1 MSDIIQKLKHSTIQ
15 HGLVNQRIYLMK
27 LEPLDL
33 PGIIPE
39 LDALALQ
46 SRYQKILAK
55 IPGKH
60 KALFSKAGY
69 GQEGLI
75 RNFFRD
81 RDDALFMTKY
91 FSSQRKTMVDDDNI
105 KEILSLATN
114 SKEKQSFNKFD
125 PNQTFHRCRAADAH
139 EMSQLFKT
147 VFKTYPFPVFD
158 PRYLIESMNRHSRY
172 FCVRRNGRMIS
183 IAAAEIDYANQSVE
197 MTDFATLSKYR
208 GQGLASYLL
217 KQMECEMLQQGMR
230 TLFSIAR
237 ALSPAMNITFANYGY
252 LYGGTLINNTNISG
266 RIESMNVWYKH
277 LKKNTSLHTNKG
289 CVFNKPSF

>member
-1 MSDIIQKLKHSTIQ
+1 MSDIIQKLMHSTIQ

-33 PGIIPE
+33 PRIIPE
-39 LDALALQ
+39 LDALAQQ
-46 SRYQKILAK
+46 SRYKKILAK

-60 KALFSKAGY
+60 KAVFTKAGY
-69 GQEGLI
+69 NQEGLI
-75 RNFFRD
+75 RKFFRD

-91 FSSQRKTMVDDDNI
+91 FSRHRKNMVDEDNI
-105 KEILSLATN
+105 KGILSLATHR
-114 SKEKQSFNKFD
+114 KEKQAIKRFD
-125 PNQTFHRCRAADAH
+125 PNQTFHLCRSADAH
-139 EMSQLFKT
+139 EMSQLYKT

-172 FCVRRNGRMIS
+172 FCVRKNGRMIS
-183 IAAAEIDYANQSVE
+183 IAASEIDDDNQSVE
-197 MTDFATLSKYR
+197 MTDFATLPKYR
-208 GQGLASYLL
+208 GLGLASYLL
-217 KQMECEMLQQGMR
+217 AEMEREMLQQSMR

-237 ALSPAMNITFANYGY
+237 ALSPAMNMTFGNYGY

-277 LKKNTSLHTNKG
+277 L
-289 CVFNKPSF
+289 